1 VRAGVLPD
9 LVRELTRDT
18 RAVFCYE
25 TAVTCLDDRA
35 IHAWVGNAMP
45 EAQREAVRSHLDSC
59 DGCRDLVASVLD
71 GQWIGHAAGRYQL
84 VELIGAG
91 AMGEVYRAEDP
102 ELGRDIAIKILHA
115 GGSQPRLLREA
126 QAMAKL
132 AHANVMRIY
141 DVGTALDR
149 VFLAMELVKG
159 STLRAWLAT
168 PRAQRDVIAAL
179 RQAGTGLAAAH
190 AAELIHGD
198 FKPDNVLVAD
208 DGRVLV
214 TDFGLARLMTDE
226 PVSGDPRR
234 RPTETSSPATEGVT
248 RTRGVA
254 GTPAYMAPEQ
264 LDGAP
269 ATAASDQF
277 SFCVTLFE
285 ALVGERPFKGGSV
298 EALRAAQARLVVP
311 SLPRGL
317 ARLLQRGLAVD
328 PAARFGSMAELLEE
342 LEQPRRTQFLVGGGM
357 LVAGVA
363 AAVLVSRGS
372 SGPACADGRD
382 QLAGIWDAAARA
394 KLTQAFTTANLPY
407 GKTSLAT
414 SLKQLD
420 RYADDWVANYAET
433 CASTRAG
440 AQSET
445 LLDLRMQCL
454 RRRKADL
461 GSVVTTLAT
470 GDATVLRDAV
480 GMASGLP
487 SIAACA
493 DVASLRELQA
503 LPADPQARARI
514 ETLDAEIARCHA
526 LALAGRYPE
535 ATPCATAA
543 AKAAGELGHNP
554 AIAEAELTVGEIQLR
569 LRHWPEAEAA
579 YTRAL
584 LAAEAGRDTR
594 MREHVLTG
602 LLSIAGERAKFEEG
616 HQRLA
621 HANALLAGLDND
633 KELASNLALAAGVF
647 SLREGKFEVA
657 IEALTRCVA
666 LREQLFGKDDG
677 RIADPLV
684 PMAIAYTSR
693 GKPDEAAK
701 LLARAVELDRAN
713 RGDLHP
719 AVGKTLHALAQ
730 IQVRMG
736 KTDEALAS
744 QQRSYEILRAA
755 YGDRHADVAQSIGA
769 QAQIYLIAGRYADAI
784 PAARKAAELMEQV
797 AGPDHPDTA
806 VALSTLAATLS
817 RADDTDGALA
827 ANQRALAIRSKALGP
842 DHLHTTQ
849 SQVSVA
855 MGLRVKKRC
864 EESLVLLD
872 AARATRRKT
881 LDADHP
887 DVVRIEASMADCHVD
902 LGNPDKAVPLLEH
915 VLAIRDKTPRR
926 TADDKVGYAMA
937 SFGLARALWP
947 PTPAPWENHARATML
962 AKRAYAE
969 LTALKDKRVDGVVEW
984 AAKRRITL

>member
-1 VRAGVLPD
+1 MS
-9 LVRELTRDT
+9 
-18 RAVFCYE
+18 
-25 TAVTCLDDRA
+25 CLDDRA
-35 IHAWVGNAMP
+35 VHAWIGGALP
-45 EAQREAVRSHLDSC
+45 EPQRETVRTHLDSC
-59 DGCRDLVASVLD
+59 DSCRDLVASALD
-71 GQWIGHAAGRYQL
+71 GQWIGETAGRYKL

-102 ELGRDIAIKILHA
+102 DLGRDIAIKILHA

-132 AHANVMRIY
+132 AHVNVMRIY
-141 DVGTALDR
+141 DVGTVDDR
-149 VFLAMELVKG
+149 VFLAMELVEG
-159 STLRAWLAT
+159 PTLRAWLAAAH
-168 PRAQRDVIAAL
+168 AQRDVIATI
-179 RQAGTGLAAAH
+179 RQAGNGLVAAH

-198 FKPDNVLVAD
+198 FKPDNVLVAA

-214 TDFGLARLMTDE
+214 TDFGLARVVTDE
-226 PVSGDPRR
+226 PVSGDPKR
-234 RPTETSSPATEGVT
+234 RPTETSSPATEGHT
-248 RTRGVA
+248 RTRGMA

-277 SFCVTLFE
+277 GFCVTLFE
-285 ALVGERPFKGGSV
+285 SLYGERPFNGSDV
-298 EALRAAQARLVVP
+298 DRLRASQSKLALPP
-311 SLPRGL
+311 SPAIPRAL

-328 PAARFGSMAELLEE
+328 PAARFSSMTELLEE
-342 LEQPRRTQFLVGGGM
+342 LEQPRRTQFLVGGAM
-357 LVAGVA
+357 LAAGVA

-372 SGPACADGRD
+372 SGPTCADGRD
-382 QLAGIWDAAARA
+382 QLAGMWDASTRA
-394 KLTQAFTTANLPY
+394 MVAQTFTAANLPY

-414 SLKQLD
+414 VERQLD
-420 RYADDWVANYAET
+420 RYADAWVATYTET
-433 CASTRAG
+433 CESTRAG

-454 RRRKADL
+454 RRRKADFHA
-461 GSVVTTLAT
+461 VVTTIAT
-470 GDATVLRDAV
+470 GDAAVLRDAV
-480 GMASGLP
+480 GMVSGLP

-503 LPADPQARARI
+503 LPSDPQLRARI
-514 ETLDAEIARCHA
+514 ETLDTEIARCHA

-543 AKAAGELGHNP
+543 AKTAGELEHNP

-584 LAAEAGRDTR
+584 LAAETGRDTR
-594 MREHVLTG
+594 TREHVLTG
-602 LLSIAGERAKFEEG
+602 LLSIAGERARFEEG
-616 HQRLA
+616 HQRLE
-621 HANALLAGLDND
+621 HAKALLVGLDND
-633 KELASNLALAAGVF
+633 KELAANLALAAGVF
-647 SLREGKFEVA
+647 SLREGKFEAA
-657 IEALTRCVA
+657 IESLARCVA
-666 LREQLFGKDDG
+666 LREELRGKDDG
-677 RIADPLV
+677 SIADPLV

-693 GKPDEAAK
+693 GKPDEAVK
-701 LLARAVELDRAN
+701 LLERAVKLDSAN
-713 RGDLHP
+713 RGDTHP

-744 QQRSYEILRAA
+744 QKRSYEILRAA
-755 YGDRHADVAQSIGA
+755 YGEAHPDVAQSIGA
-769 QAQIYLIAGRYADAI
+769 RAQIYLIAGRYAEAV
-784 PAARKAAELMEQV
+784 PAAKKSAELMEKV

-806 VALSTLAATLS
+806 ITLSTLAATLS
-817 RADDTDGALA
+817 RAEDTDGALA
-827 ANQRALAIRSKALGP
+827 ANQRALAIRLALGP

-855 MGLRVKKRC
+855 MGLRLKNRC
-864 EESLVLLD
+864 DESLVLLD

-902 LGNPDKAVPLLEH
+902 LGTPAKAVPLLEH
-915 VLAIRDKTPRR
+915 VLAIRDKTPLR

-937 SFGLARALWP
+937 SFGLARALWDVKP
-947 PTPAPWENHARATML
+947 DTGVNRDRAKQLARRAHAA
-962 AKRAYAE
+962 
-969 LTALKDKRVDGVVEW
+969 LTALEDKRADDIVEW
-984 AAKRRITL
+984 AAKRKITLK

>member
-1 VRAGVLPD
+1 MS
-9 LVRELTRDT
+9 
-18 RAVFCYE
+18 
-25 TAVTCLDDRA
+25 CLDDRA
-35 IHAWVGNAMP
+35 IHAWVGNALP
-45 EAQREAVRSHLDSC
+45 EPQRETVRAHLDSC
-59 DGCRDLVASVLD
+59 DTCRDLVASVLD
-71 GQWIGHAAGRYQL
+71 GQWIGQAAGRYQL

-102 ELGRDIAIKILHA
+102 ELGRDIAIKILHP
-115 GGSQPRLLREA
+115 GGSQQRLLREA

-141 DVGTALDR
+141 DVGTVDDR

-159 STLRAWLAT
+159 PTLRAWLAT
-168 PRAQRDVIAAL
+168 AHAQRDVIATL
-179 RQAGTGLAAAH
+179 RLAGTGLAAAH

-214 TDFGLARLMTDE
+214 TDFGLARLITDE

-234 RPTETSSPATEGVT
+234 RPTETSSPVLEGATHNV
-248 RTRGVA
+248 V

-264 LDGAP
+264 LDGGP

-285 ALVGERPFKGGSV
+285 ALVGERPFKGSDV
-298 EALRAAQARLVVP
+298 EALRASQARLVVP
-311 SLPRGL
+311 SLPRSL

-328 PAARFGSMAELLEE
+328 PAARFASMTELLEE
-342 LEQPRRTQFLVGGGM
+342 LEQPRRTQFLVAGGM

-372 SGPACADGRD
+372 SGAACADGGA

-394 KLTQAFTTANLPY
+394 KITQTFTTANLPY

-414 SLKQLD
+414 ALKQLD
-420 RYADDWVANYAET
+420 RYAAAWIATYTET
-433 CASTRAG
+433 CESTRSG

-454 RRRKADL
+454 RRRKADFNA
-461 GSVVTTLAT
+461 VVTTIAT

-480 GMASGLP
+480 GMASALP

-503 LPADPQARARI
+503 LPTDPQARARI
-514 ETLDAEIARCHA
+514 EALDTEIARCHA

-543 AKAAGELGHNP
+543 AKTAGELQHNP

-579 YTRAL
+579 FTRAL
-584 LAAEAGRDTR
+584 LAAETGRDTR
-594 MREHVLTG
+594 AREHVLTG
-602 LLSIAGERAKFEEG
+602 LLSIAGERAKFEDG
-616 HQRLA
+616 HQRLD
-621 HANALLAGLDND
+621 HAKALLAGLDND

-647 SLREGKFEVA
+647 SLREGKFEAA
-657 IEALTRCVA
+657 IESLNKCVA
-666 LREQLFGKDDG
+666 LREELRGKDDG
-677 RIADPLV
+677 SIADPLV
-684 PMAIAYTSR
+684 PMAVAYTSR
-693 GKPDEAAK
+693 GKPDEAIK
-701 LLARAVELDRAN
+701 LLERAIKLDSAH
-713 RGDLHP
+713 RGAEHP

-755 YGDRHADVAQSIGA
+755 YGDEHADVAQSIGA
-769 QAQIYLIAGRYADAI
+769 RAQIYLIAGRYAEAI
-784 PAARKAAELMEQV
+784 PAARKAAELMEKI

-806 VALSTLAATLS
+806 IALSTLAATLS

-827 ANQRALAIRSKALGP
+827 ANQRALAIRLKALGP

-855 MGLRVKKRC
+855 MGLRLEKRC

-902 LGNPDKAVPLLEH
+902 LGHPDKAVPLLEH

-947 PTPAPWENHARATML
+947 LEPAPWANHARATTL

-969 LTALKDKRVDGVVEW
+969 LTALKDKRVDGIVEW